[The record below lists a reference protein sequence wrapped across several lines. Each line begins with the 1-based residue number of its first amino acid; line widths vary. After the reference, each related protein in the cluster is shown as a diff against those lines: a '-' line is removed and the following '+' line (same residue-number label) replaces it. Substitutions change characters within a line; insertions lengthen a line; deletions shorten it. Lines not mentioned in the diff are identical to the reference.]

1 MSKRKSRAKSMF
13 VEPSDLVFEDDSD
26 PDVAFKIVA
35 ASLKSAEIKNDA
47 NKQEID
53 NSGVRISARA
63 KKQKNIYDPSEFNGP
78 VHKKKKEALEMAN
91 ILAATK
97 KSLSPLKLAPPKPKT
112 PSKTPS
118 KVPKVPVQ
126 APKTPTAP
134 KTPSDV
140 KKKLNLDKPENKPE
154 PATVSL
160 KVSKPPLQV
169 TVPAPM
175 KEVTKRASGRKKSV
189 HQPQQQVIKPE
200 NKTITQLTERD
211 GSASTSGNSEFEKAS
226 TVEMDEKTIP
236 DVTKWTSD
244 DVYKYF
250 VTLGFDKKDAQKMK
264 ENEIDGEALMI
275 LNRNDL
281 KELQLKVGT
290 FVKMWNRILT
300 FQTGSNDFTQG
311 WK

>member
-1 MSKRKSRAKSMF
+1 MF
-13 VEPSDLVFEDDSD
+13 TEPIFFEDDSD
-26 PDVAFKIVA
+26 PDVGFKIMSTA
-35 ASLKSAEIKNDA
+35 LKTSEVRIDG
-47 NKQEID
+47 NKQEVD

-63 KKQKNIYDPSEFNGP
+63 KKQKNIYDPSEYNGP
-78 VHKKKKEALEMAN
+78 VHKKKKEALEMSN

-97 KSLSPLKLAPPKPKT
+97 KSLSPLKLAPTKPKT

-118 KVPKVPVQ
+118 KVQKPSVT
-126 APKTPTAP
+126 ALKTPPPTL
-134 KTPSDV
+134 KTPNDV
-140 KKKLNLDKPENKPE
+140 KKKLNLDKPEIRLDE
-154 PATVSL
+154 STVTL
-160 KVSKPPLQV
+160 KASKPTL
-169 TVPAPM
+169 TVPAAI
-175 KEVTKRASGRKKSV
+175 KEVPKRTATRKKSV
-189 HQPQQQVIKPE
+189 NQPQLPVTKPE

-211 GSASTSGNSEFEKAS
+211 RSASTSGNSDFEKAS
-226 TVEMDEKTIP
+226 TIEMDEKTIP
-236 DVTKWTSD
+236 DVSKWTSD

-250 VTLGFDKKDAQKMK
+250 VTQGFDKKDAQKMK